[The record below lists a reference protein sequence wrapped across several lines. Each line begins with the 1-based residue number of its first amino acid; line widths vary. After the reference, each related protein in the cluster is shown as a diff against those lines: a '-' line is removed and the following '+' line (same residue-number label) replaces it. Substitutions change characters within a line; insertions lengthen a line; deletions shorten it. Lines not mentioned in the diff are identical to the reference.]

1 MTIQKLLGASRE
13 LQVSGLCAWA
23 SLASDKCV
31 LVDCFVFSFLLLML
45 SHLFCIAC
53 PLPLQK
59 HGKRTKQAQVVANK
73 SLPPMTKKTIQMTK
87 TKKLSSTMTKKKRK
101 TAMRTSWMTQQCQPT
116 KAPVELT
123 RSLLQQDEH
132 LNARPRTMMEWKVFC
147 HPSSIS
153 TFLKGSS
160 VMRLSS
166 NTQLVPCIVPLCTD
180 AADLHPM
187 LIQFPPKM
195 VENWLR
201 NGGECDKK

>member
-1 MTIQKLLGASRE
+1 
-13 LQVSGLCAWA
+13 
-23 SLASDKCV
+23 
-31 LVDCFVFSFLLLML
+31 
-45 SHLFCIAC
+45 
-53 PLPLQK
+53 
-59 HGKRTKQAQVVANK
+59 
-73 SLPPMTKKTIQMTK
+73 
-87 TKKLSSTMTKKKRK
+87 
-101 TAMRTSWMTQQCQPT
+101 MRTSWMTQQYQPT

-166 NTQLVPCIVPLCTD
+166 ATQFVPCIVPLCTD

-187 LIQFPPKM
+187 PVLADGGKQVKVWICKEPKAAEYNPL
-195 VENWLR
+195 VFLGICLNQHAPEAQ
-201 NGGECDKK
+201 GEDFNSKITRDIEAAEICKHQAGTGETCELLMNLPFKCDCKGF